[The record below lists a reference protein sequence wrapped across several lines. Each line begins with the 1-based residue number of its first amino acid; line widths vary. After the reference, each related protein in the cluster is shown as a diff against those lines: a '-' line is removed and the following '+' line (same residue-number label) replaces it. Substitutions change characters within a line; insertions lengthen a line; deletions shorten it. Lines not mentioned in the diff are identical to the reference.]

1 MDMRELFGLLLT
13 GFSEDFECQPHDL
26 LSSKLFAY
34 VFPII
39 RFLLDWKHRTKIAHA
54 YSSWENA
61 NSGVPQGSILVTL
74 LFNIELFDLFLNV
87 IFLKR
92 CHDIAINVGDNM
104 SYVMGESIKPVI
116 ESLEQV

>member
-1 MDMRELFGLLLT
+1 MRELFGPLLT
-13 GFSEDFECQPHDL
+13 GLSEDFECQRHDL
-26 LSSKLFAY
+26 LSSKLFAN

-54 YSSWENA
+54 YSPWENA

-87 IFLKR
+87 IFLRR

-104 SYVMGESIKPVI
+104 SYVMGESIKSVI